1 MSAFT
6 LFLFNIVPE
15 VPATTMRQ
23 EKIKDIK
30 VGKKKI
36 KPSLLADDMTVC
48 IESPKESTN

>member
-15 VPATTMRQ
+15 VPATTIRQ
-23 EKIKDIK
+23 EKIKDIQ

-36 KPSLLADDMTVC
+36 KPSLLADDMTVY
-48 IESPKESTN
+48 T